1 MLIKLTRE
9 KSGNILFDENL
20 VCQIEFLR
28 VVFDKYGKSAVAY
41 VIWYADIDSI
51 FNDLPDQLKEEQIG
65 TSCGLDKKVIKS
77 KEIEYAIFEYDK
89 FCKSKASGVFLDGYR
104 TQMRNIGNFLKTQHI
119 DLDTIEKVSKTLK
132 DNADLID
139 RVSAL
144 EDTYREDE
152 AELSKLLIV
161 GGRKPTIREKKMM
174 EEYKEKL

>member
-89 FCKSKASGVFLDGYR
+89 FCKSKASGVVVYDFFLNLEEAFFNKMKYWQ
-104 TQMRNIGNFLKTQHI
+104 TFNFEYKCSDKLC
-119 DLDTIEKVSKTLK
+119 KVNSSSKTETSSIFGFRQVFK
-132 DNADLID
+132 I
-139 RVSAL
+139 
-144 EDTYREDE
+144 
-152 AELSKLLIV
+152 
-161 GGRKPTIREKKMM
+161 
-174 EEYKEKL
+174 